1 MTTVRATVFRH
12 HEKADGTYNVKIC
25 IYHKRKRIY
34 INTAHFITRKQ
45 LTKHFEIKDDFI
57 LNRVNQTLDKYRR
70 EISEISEILDGHT
83 VESLK
88 DYLLGKGKK
97 VDFLEFCQIHLDQLE
112 KNGRSKSKSNYKTVC
127 NSIQD
132 YLGNRD
138 KLPIEEITLSWIAEY
153 ENFLRSKR
161 TMVRKGRDSKNYT
174 LTGKPLTD
182 STVHI
187 YLRDFRGIFSAAM
200 AYYNKP
206 SLGIEPIRY
215 NPFKEYTI
223 VEPPETKKR
232 ALSIQELITFRD
244 CQTRSCSRAELA
256 QKLGMLSFYLCG
268 MNAVDLHNRQYV
280 VRDGRIEYSRSKTMG
295 KRKDRAFISIKIPP
309 EAKPLLQ
316 YAANRTK
323 RYANIVNLNKA
334 ICRGMADLS
343 ALTKIPKL
351 QFYSFRHSFGNLARN
366 ACRKS
371 KDDVALALNHIDQ
384 ARKTTDIYLAKEWII
399 IDEVQEAVLNL
410 IRSESVV
417 RYLDVG

>member
-1 MTTVRATVFRH
+1 MTTVRAIIFKH
-12 HEKADGTYNVKIC
+12 HKKADGTYNVKIC
-25 IYHKRKRIY
+25 ISHKHKRVY
-34 INTAHFITRKQ
+34 INTVHFITRKQ

-57 LNRVNQTLDKYRR
+57 LSRVNQTLDKYRR

-83 VESLK
+83 AESLK
-88 DYLLGKGKK
+88 DYLLRKDKK
-97 VDFLEFCQIHLDQLE
+97 VDFLEFCQIFLDQLE
-112 KNGRSKSKSNYKTVC
+112 KNGRLKSKSNYKTVY

-138 KLPIEEITLSWIAEY
+138 RLPIEEITLSWIAEY
-153 ENFLRSKR
+153 EHFLRSKR
-161 TMVRKGRDSKNYT
+161 TMVRKGRDGRNYT
-174 LTGKPLTD
+174 LIGKPLTD

-187 YLRDFRGIFSAAM
+187 YLRDLKGFFSAAM
-200 AYYNKP
+200 AFYNKP

-223 VEPPETKKR
+223 VEPPETEKR
-232 ALSIQELITFRD
+232 ALSIQELIRFRD
-244 CQTRSCSRAELA
+244 CQTRPCSRAELA

-268 MNAVDLHNRQYV
+268 MNAVDLHNKQYV
-280 VRDGRIEYSRSKTMG
+280 VRNGRIEYFRSKTMG
-295 KRKDRAFISIKIPP
+295 KRRDRAFISIKVPL
-309 EAKPLLQ
+309 EAKSLLQ

-323 RYANIVNLNKA
+323 RYASITNLNKA
-334 ICRGMADLS
+334 ISIGMAELS
-343 ALTKIPKL
+343 ALTKISKL
-351 QFYSFRHSFGNLARN
+351 QFYCFRHSFGNLARN

-384 ARKTTDIYLAKEWII
+384 ARKTTDIYLAKDWII